1 MKIKPNKYESIF
13 TNSILFLGCLLFSLQ
28 TFAAQ
33 HTITGNFPQLAGQ
46 TIRLTGFEGLQTYVI
61 ASTPVSTEG
70 AFALTYTERDYGM
83 GYLSAADNKAFIIVL
98 EPNNIAL
105 EGQQLSLPETVR
117 IVSGPQNQIFGRYA
131 AEHPRREQA
140 LSAWSYLE
148 KMYRQDTLFSEHKDP
163 GQAIMTEKKRISQ
176 EDEEFLAGLNPR
188 AYVSWF
194 LPARRLVS
202 SVSTIAQYRTDEIDK
217 TIASFRA
224 LDYADARLYK
234 SGLLK
239 DAIEGHF
246 WLIEN
251 SGKPLE
257 EVFAAMKVS
266 IDAIIPPLSRNEK
279 RLNEVTNYLFD
290 LLERHSLFEA
300 SEYLALKVLNE
311 VSCTIDGNLAKQLET
326 YRAMKKGSVAPDF
339 AFTGDVFLSG
349 VPTSPKPARFYDI
362 QSEYT
367 LVVFGASWC
376 PKCTEELPEI
386 ARKYSQWKQSG
397 VDVVF
402 VSLDED
408 KTAFRTFAQN
418 FPFISYCDYLKW
430 KSPVAAAYYVFAT
443 PTMFLLNRKKEII
456 LRPTSVQQANAWVDW
471 YLVKGNK

>member
-1 MKIKPNKYESIF
+1 MKIKPKKYNSKF
-13 TNSILFLGCLLFSLQ
+13 TYLILFLGCLLFSLQ

-61 ASTPVSTEG
+61 ASATISNEG
-70 AFALTYTERDYGM
+70 IFTLTYTERDYGM
-83 GYLSAADNKAFIIVL
+83 GYLSAADNKAFIIIL
-98 EPNNIAL
+98 EPNDIAL
-105 EGQQLSLPETVR
+105 EGQQLAIPESVR

-131 AEHPRREQA
+131 SEHPRREQA

-148 KMYRQDTLFSEHKDP
+148 KMYRQDSLFLVHKDP
-163 GQAIMTEKKRISQ
+163 EMAIIREKKRISA
-176 EDEEFLAGLNPR
+176 EDQQFLAQLNPR
-188 AYVSWF
+188 EYVSWF

-202 SVSTIAQYRTDEIDK
+202 SVSTVAQYRTDEIEE
-217 TIASFRA
+217 TIASFRK
-224 LDYADARLYK
+224 LDYADSRLYK

-290 LLERHSLFEA
+290 LLERHSLFDA

-311 VSCTIDGNLAKQLET
+311 VSCTIDDNLAKQLET
-326 YRAMKKGSVAPDF
+326 YRAMKKGNRARDF

-349 VPTSPKPARFYDI
+349 VPALPKPAGFYDI
-362 QSEYT
+362 QSDYT

-386 ARKYSQWKQSG
+386 AGKYSQWKKSG

-430 KSPVAAAYYVFAT
+430 KSPVAASYYVFAT